1 MGYSP
6 WGCRVRH
13 DLATE
18 QEQLSHRKVRQ
29 STQSHPAGKWVGFR
43 LGASEHRTVHVT
55 IMPHCFSVMILTVPM
70 TAVLLHIFLAGTE
83 LNALHLLPLILM
95 AAHAGSAV
103 IPLRSCGDEF

>member
-1 MGYSP
+1 
-6 WGCRVRH
+6 
-13 DLATE
+13 
-18 QEQLSHRKVRQ
+18 
-29 STQSHPAGKWVGFR
+29 
-43 LGASEHRTVHVT
+43 
-55 IMPHCFSVMILTVPM
+55 M